1 MPILPLQN
9 TFSLPFTFQLGDAT
23 VLLYGVFTETP
34 STFVF
39 TGGGTGA
46 MTFVR
51 DAFTGD
57 FRLESMSHRFQD
69 LANPVREPGS
79 LLLAGGGLALL
90 ARLRRTKIRRGDS

>member
-1 MPILPLQN
+1 VPILPLQN

-57 FRLESMSHRFQD
+57 FRLESMSHRFVA
-69 LANPVREPGS
+69 LSRRRFGTIGAPAANENQ
-79 LLLAGGGLALL
+79 
-90 ARLRRTKIRRGDS
+90 AR